1 MDTIQFPTELR
12 EFLRSLDKNHVEY
25 LLIGGYAVGYHGFP
39 RATGDMDVWIAMHE
53 QNAQQMIAA
62 LDAFGFGDSGATADI
77 FLLPDQLVRF
87 GNPPL
92 RVEIMTSISGL
103 EFAAAYANRVIAEID
118 GVTVSLISADDLK
131 TNKRASGRPKDLG
144 DLDNLP

>member
-12 EFLRSLDKNHVEY
+12 EFLELLNEHHVEY

-39 RATGDMDVWIAMHE
+39 RATADMDIWVATNE
-53 QNAQQMIAA
+53 SNAGKIVAA
-62 LDAFGFGDSGATADI
+62 LEEFGFAGTGMTPEL
-77 FLLPDQLVRF
+77 FLGPDKITQM

-92 RVEIMTSISGL
+92 RIEILTTISGI
-103 EFAAAYANRVIAEID
+103 EFAEAYATRVIDVID
-118 GVTVSLISADDLK
+118 GVPVVFISSDNLK
-131 TNKRASGRPKDLG
+131 TNKRASGRPKDLA